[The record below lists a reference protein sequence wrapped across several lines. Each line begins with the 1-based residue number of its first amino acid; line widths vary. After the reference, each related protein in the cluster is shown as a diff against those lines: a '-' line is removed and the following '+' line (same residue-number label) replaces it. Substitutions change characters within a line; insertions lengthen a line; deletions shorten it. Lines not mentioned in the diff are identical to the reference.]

1 MCLENAGGKWAST
14 LRRLLPYADGEGVHA
29 VCPRGKPFPD
39 HCRGKR
45 LLPEQ
50 GRVGFEQDLGAPFP
64 VCIADAQILLSD
76 TSQVQYS
83 RIGVRIL
90 DGRYRVLSSGHGT
103 TRPLPGGRVAVGTR
117 CLPVRRGS
125 PRSGALFPIAPPAER
140 RPSDREICGGQAD
153 HRGRQR
159 RRSSKE
165 PASPARRS
173 SARRFRIRQI

>member
-1 MCLENAGGKWAST
+1 MKIVGPGGGKEAGRLSASGPNCQKSRKREFDGANGCGEFLIRVFEDMCLENAGGKWAST

-103 TRPLPGGRVAVGTR
+103 TRPLPGGR
-117 CLPVRRGS
+117 S
-125 PRSGALFPIAPPAER
+125 PTNSTTAA
-140 RPSDREICGGQAD
+140 
-153 HRGRQR
+153 
-159 RRSSKE
+159 
-165 PASPARRS
+165 
-173 SARRFRIRQI
+173 